1 MVLILI
7 AVAVLIVVGVA
18 FWWWLKKAAAK
29 IPEAGDITPASKDP
43 DVPEQLLDLNLEVRR
58 ACIPN
63 EVTMQTESVIDQ
75 LRDLL
80 PKVEEKASPTGEL
93 SWMVRRIAT
102 EYLPNKCLRPY
113 LNLDDSAQKEPEML
127 VSVKQGLTALS
138 AELDG
143 ISETLKDQDESEF
156 NKKALFLKRKFNI
169 DGEV

>member
-7 AVAVLIVVGVA
+7 VVAVLVVAGVA
-18 FWWWLKKAAAK
+18 FWWWLKMAAAK
-29 IPEAGDITPASKDP
+29 PSEAGESKPASQDP
-43 DVPEQLLDLNLEVRR
+43 DVPEQLLDLNLEIRR
-58 ACIPN
+58 ASIPN
-63 EVTMQTESVIDQ
+63 EVTTQAEGVIDQ

-113 LNLDDSAQKEPEML
+113 LNLDSSAQKEPETL
-127 VSVKQGLTALS
+127 VSVKQSLTALS

-156 NKKALFLKRKFNI
+156 NKKALFLKHKFNI